1 MLLAP
6 KFVKYKKA
14 FSRKK
19 TKLQKTIFSDFT
31 LGEQALISK
40 ESGRINSRQIE
51 STRKFLRRILKKEA
65 KTWINIFPQV
75 PITKKPQ
82 EIRMGKGKANVKYWV
97 SLIQKSKVFFEIKG
111 FKQQLIEKTLSSA
124 KIKLP
129 IKTKTITRN

>member
-19 TKLQKTIFSDFT
+19 TKLQKKVLPSFT
-31 LGEQALISK
+31 LGERALISK

-65 KTWINIFPQV
+65 KTWINIFPQT

-82 EIRMGKGKANVKYWV
+82 EIRMGKGKANVKY
-97 SLIQKSKVFFEIKG
+97 
-111 FKQQLIEKTLSSA
+111 
-124 KIKLP
+124 
-129 IKTKTITRN
+129 